1 MNILNMLAEAF
12 YYKKK
17 YDEAIAYWDKILE
30 YDKTSASSLYMIG
43 MAYQKKGGK
52 ENTNKG
58 ITLCDKAIE
67 MDPALASLKQKKMT
81 MGL

>member
-1 MNILNMLAEAF
+1 MKLLPTGIRYLNMTKQVLLH
-12 YYKKK
+12 YI
-17 YDEAIAYWDKILE
+17 YDWYGISEE
-30 YDKTSASSLYMIG
+30 G
-43 MAYQKKGGK
+43 RK